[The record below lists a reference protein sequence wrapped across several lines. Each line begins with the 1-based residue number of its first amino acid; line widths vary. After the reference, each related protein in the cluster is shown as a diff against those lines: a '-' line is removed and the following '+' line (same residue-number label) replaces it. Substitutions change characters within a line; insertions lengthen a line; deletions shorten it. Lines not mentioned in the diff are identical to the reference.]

1 MKIDEMLHKVMSSLL
16 PTSISVIVSSSDLM
30 DSQILNFKYAFNQ
43 IFEEN
48 LKCYLLCLLLQVK
61 LNDNW
66 KFSTTIQNKY
76 SQGLCFLLI
85 SCAQSTSFIELR
97 FLFCKVLF
105 GA

>member
-48 LKCYLLCLLLQVK
+48 LICYLLCLLLQVK

-66 KFSTTIQNKY
+66 KFFNYDSKQILSRTMFSFNILRTIH
-76 SQGLCFLLI
+76 LI
-85 SCAQSTSFIELR
+85 HRVKISIHSR
-97 FLFCKVLF
+97 FR
-105 GA
+105 

>member
-48 LKCYLLCLLLQVK
+48 LICYLLFLLLQVK

-66 KFSTTIQNKY
+66 KFFNYDSKQILSRTMFSFDILRTIH
-76 SQGLCFLLI
+76 LI
-85 SCAQSTSFIELR
+85 HRVKIFIL
-97 FLFCKVLF
+97 
-105 GA
+105 

>member
-48 LKCYLLCLLLQVK
+48 LICYLLCLLLQVK

-66 KFSTTIQNKY
+66 KFFNYDSKQILLRTMFSFDILRTIH
-76 SQGLCFLLI
+76 LI
-85 SCAQSTSFIELR
+85 HRVKIFIL
-97 FLFCKVLF
+97 
-105 GA
+105 